1 VNRFLHRLYGC
12 RRCRV
17 RKAVLKIVDRLE
29 GGEHYSPTLRA
40 IFRDYHDVDIGMYTH
55 GGCFEPGRFDRFT
68 TVGRYCSI
76 SRTARAM
83 NRDHPV
89 SFRSTHA
96 FFFNPVLGHVDRDL
110 IEYTPLN
117 IGHDVW
123 FGHNS
128 VIMPGVREIATGAVI
143 AAGAVVNKNV
153 PPYAV
158 VVGNPA
164 RVVRYRFAP
173 QIIEGLL
180 RSEWWEK
187 SIEELKQDMA
197 AFQTEPAAAMLEGV
211 ASN

>member
-1 VNRFLHRLYGC
+1 MNRFLHRLYGC
-12 RRCRV
+12 RPGRV
-17 RKAVLKIVDRLE
+17 KRAVLKILVRIE
-29 GGEHYSPTLRA
+29 GGEYYSPTLRA
-40 IFRDYHDVDIGMYTH
+40 ILRDYHGVDIGMYTH
-55 GGCFEPGRFDRFT
+55 GGCFQPGRFDRFT

-96 FFFNPVLGHVDRDL
+96 FFFNPALGHVDQDL
-110 IEYTPLN
+110 IEYTPLD

-128 VIMPGVREIATGAVI
+128 VIMPNVREIATGAVV

-158 VVGNPA
+158 VIGNPA

-173 QIIEGLL
+173 EVIEELL

-187 SIEELKQDMA
+187 PIEELKRNMA
-197 AFQTEPAAAMLEGV
+197 AFQEPPVTPQLMATTC
-211 ASN
+211 N